1 MMETSNHS
9 ENLEAYS
16 YCSSILYLIDSPL
29 HQTIIYTVNGK
40 FFKKNTY
47 EKELY
52 DYSLVLLYK
61 ALNELKEK
69 YNKTLLQV
77 HIDLKNVT
85 MKNIDYAFI
94 KKFLHTFQSLE
105 YDTLDK
111 LIITNI
117 PIFFKLC
124 YKVLKPFVDK
134 DVKKKIFFEKKKKN
148 KVEFVNR
155 DEELYD
161 EED

>member
-1 MMETSNHS
+1 MELLNHS
-9 ENLEAYS
+9 NKSEYLD
-16 YCSSILYLIDSPL
+16 YCSSILYLVDSPL
-29 HQTIIYTVNGK
+29 HKTIIYTVNGQH
-40 FFKKNTY
+40 FKKKMYQN
-47 EKELY
+47 ELHEY
-52 DYSLVLLYK
+52 AMSLLLTAIK
-61 ALNELKEK
+61 ELKEK

-85 MKNIDYAFI
+85 MKNIDYNFI
-94 KKFLHTFQSLE
+94 KKFLNTFQSIE
-105 YDTLDK
+105 EDVLDK

-148 KVEFVNR
+148 SVEFVNHA
-155 DEELYD
+155 
-161 EED
+161 EDLFDD